1 MTPGQ
6 MKGVLRAH
14 GEWLKGSG
22 GQRADLSGAKLS
34 GANLSGAYLR
44 GAYLRGANLRGAKLR
59 GAHVIYCG
67 QRSDGY
73 QFFIHATAKG
83 QPMLIAGCRYFAL
96 ADARAHWDATRP
108 KGQRLGDESRALLD
122 HGEWMLGFLEA
133 AQ

>member
-22 GQRADLSGAKLS
+22 GQRADLI
-34 GANLSGAYLR
+34 GAN
-44 GAYLRGANLRGAKLR
+44 LRGANLRGADLR
-59 GAHVIYCG
+59 GADLSGADVIDCG

-96 ADARAHWDATRP
+96 ADARAHWHATRP